1 MPQEYDID
9 SKYFA
14 VEAPPPPLHPKA
26 PLLTLGTYTRLE
38 KERYVTFSCTSGNDL
53 IVIL

>member
-1 MPQEYDID
+1 MPQEYDIN

-14 VEAPPPPLHPKA
+14 VEAPPLHPKA

-38 KERYVTFSCTSGNDL
+38 KERYVTFSCTSDNDL